1 MLWQEGTVGTVDVTI
16 PVEADVAA
24 VLQGNPERRAAV
36 GRLVSMVVHPAQDA
50 DPLLDAMRELSA
62 DARARGLAPGLL
74 EEELAAHKAER
85 RR

>member
-1 MLWQEGTVGTVDVTI
+1 MI

-24 VLQGNPERRAAV
+24 VLQADPERRAAV
-36 GRLVSMVVHPAQDA
+36 GRLVSMVVHPTPDA
-50 DPLLDAMRELSA
+50 DPLLATMRELSA
-62 DARARGLAPGLL
+62 DARALGLTPALL

>member
-1 MLWQEGTVGTVDVTI
+1 METVDVTI

-24 VLQGNPERRAAV
+24 ALRADPERRAAV
-36 GRLVSMVVHPAQDA
+36 GRLVSMVVRPTGET
-50 DPLLDAMRELSA
+50 DPLLEAMHELSA
-62 DARARGLAPGLL
+62 DARARGLTPELL

>member
-1 MLWQEGTVGTVDVTI
+1 MDTVEVTI

-24 VLQGNPERRAAV
+24 ALQGDPERRAAV
-36 GRLVSMVVHPAQDA
+36 GRLISMVVRPSGGA
-50 DPLLDAMRELSA
+50 DPLLEAMRELSA
-62 DARARGLAPGLL
+62 DAKARGLTAELL

>member
-1 MLWQEGTVGTVDVTI
+1 MDIVEVTI
-16 PVEADVAA
+16 PVAAEVAA
-24 VLQGNPERRAAV
+24 ALQDDPERRAAV
-36 GRLVSMVVHPAQDA
+36 GRLVSMVVRPSQDA

-62 DARARGLAPGLL
+62 DAKARGLTSELL